1 MLAGVP
7 YERKAN
13 EESLSELR
21 LLGEKKKEKKV
32 PPFCFPFFFK
42 KRGGG
47 CTGKTDF
54 PFLSESCFGQ
64 ILFVRLVR

>member
-21 LLGEKKKEKKV
+21 LLGEKKKKKKFPLFV
-32 PPFCFPFFFK
+32 SPFFLK
-42 KRGGG
+42 KGGG

-54 PFLSESCFGQ
+54 PFLSGSCFGQ